1 MPGEQPKANLLFP
14 ELVKAAFELE
24 VVLCPNRPPSSTI
37 AINRNAAFRP
47 HTDSGAGAGQSTS
60 LIVGLGYY
68 NGGELVVEGEK
79 KDIRY
84 NPVQFDGWKQRH
96 WTLPF
101 GGERYSL
108 VWFTPKGCEGMR
120 GIDLEL

>member
-60 LIVGLGYY
+60 LIVGLGHYA
-68 NGGELVVEGEK
+68 GGQLVVEGEK

-84 NPVQFDGWKQRH
+84 SPIEFNGWKQRH